1 VGGAIINPS
10 PAGGPVRSVQ
20 RRAPAFTYVVL
31 ARLRSCATRP
41 SCLQRPA
48 GGWAA
53 IETREPSTLNWG
65 RGYRNDVRLSVTHS
79 AGRPDFGTTGVT
91 GHRRT
96 ASDAGSN
103 ARVACTLPLAS
114 FGGGGPSIPGRTA
127 GWPAPTTRPSP
138 AGSPWRFPPPLS
150 GLHAGL
156 VLYLLRRLQFVAR
169 LVEEYFL
176 TSHEQREVDD
186 QINHV
191 PPAVLDTRR
200 LAANVRA
207 GQELHGTYVASAAAF
222 PAWYACTSM
231 TMRATGMDDME
242 WCSGK

>member
-138 AGSPWRFPPPLS
+138 AGSR
-150 GLHAGL
+150 A
-156 VLYLLRRLQFVAR
+156 VAFSSAFIR
-169 LVEEYFL
+169 A
-176 TSHEQREVDD
+176 SRWACA
-186 QINHV
+186 V
-191 PPAVLDTRR
+191 PPASVAVCCETSGGVLPHLTR
-200 LAANVRA
+200 AA
-207 GQELHGTYVASAAAF
+207 
-222 PAWYACTSM
+222 
-231 TMRATGMDDME
+231 
-242 WCSGK
+242 